1 MPFRDEKN
9 DGQYPFLISNDIC
22 NAKKNYFI
30 KVELV
35 GLCTVLVLYTARVVS
50 QNAAYKSVCVFSFI
64 LRPEDQWSCNAHLRS
79 AVHEHYGK

>member
-35 GLCTVLVLYTARVVS
+35 GLCTVLVLS
-50 QNAAYKSVCVFSFI
+50 IPLELSPKMQLIKVCVFSFS
-64 LRPEDQWSCNAHLRS
+64 LRPEDQWSCNAHPRS
-79 AVHEHYGK
+79 AVHEHDGK

>member
-22 NAKKNYFI
+22 NAKENYFI

-50 QNAAYKSVCVFSFI
+50 QNAAYTRGDRKVCI
-64 LRPEDQWSCNAHLRS
+64 KML
-79 AVHEHYGK
+79 